1 MCVCDCSDTIT
12 WSENYH
18 KPNILTIA
26 SPQIINYQYQQ
37 RYRALSLSPSLTHK
51 KFLENS
57 YQKNKS
63 KGVGAFLEYKCTRA
77 PPLSHTKSF
86 WKNIPK
92 NKSKGVGAFLE
103 YKCNKAPLE

>member
-37 RYRALSLSPSLTHK
+37 TYRALSLPISLTQK
-51 KFLENS
+51 VIGKL

-77 PPLSHTKSF
+77 PPLSQTKSF

>member
-1 MCVCDCSDTIT
+1 VCVCSDTIT

-37 RYRALSLSPSLTHK
+37 RYRALSLSISLTQK
-51 KFLENS
+51 VIGKL

-77 PPLSHTKSF
+77 PPLSHK
-86 WKNIPK
+86 I
-92 NKSKGVGAFLE
+92 FLE
-103 YKCNKAPLE
+103 KYTKKIN